1 MDDSG
6 YSDNPAILYGAND
19 PYNNIVSYGFSDI
32 RFKNRGYN
40 SETQDVLLA
49 GIRLNDAIT
58 GYSPYSLWSGLN
70 EAMRSKEVTNGLEN
84 HSVWTGG
91 YNGVT
96 NILGNPSSVRPG
108 WRFSILSNSAL
119 YRLRLMANYASGMLD
134 NGWSYAFT
142 FLPVWEETTGYRVSI
157 TVRSPTMQEPRKSS
171 MTGTLSPSSLSRHR
185 EKEVPR
191 MLPRRRSM
199 T

>member
-1 MDDSG
+1 MAKQLSDILEAAEQVISDIDDTSFAEFDMDDSG

-84 HSVWTGG
+84 H
-91 YNGVT
+91 
-96 NILGNPSSVRPG
+96 
-108 WRFSILSNSAL
+108 
-119 YRLRLMANYASGMLD
+119 
-134 NGWSYAFT
+134 
-142 FLPVWEETTGYRVSI
+142 
-157 TVRSPTMQEPRKSS
+157 Q
-171 MTGTLSPSSLSRHR
+171 LSRNGA
-185 EKEVPR
+185 
-191 MLPRRRSM
+191 
-199 T
+199 TA